1 MDIEEENKNRGANRG
16 RRIPNPEGVARELEA
31 RCQELGV
38 RVIYDDLRGEGGIC
52 RVRDRLMVIINRRVS
67 VQTRIRML
75 ETALQRA
82 ERSVFVSST
91 EKSQPGQTAVAD
103 PAGVRKKGN

>member
-1 MDIEEENKNRGANRG
+1 MDIEEDNKNRDANRG

-31 RCQELGV
+31 RCQELGI
-38 RVIYDDLRGEGGIC
+38 RVIYDELRGEGGIC

-75 ETALQRA
+75 EAALQRA
-82 ERSVFVSST
+82 EQSAPVSPA
-91 EKSQPGQTAVAD
+91 EKSQLGQAPLAD
-103 PAGVRKKGN
+103 PAGVRKKGT